1 MSVAN
6 PLWEAPRSHGEL
18 LKLGVDVGQTT
29 VATIVTPKVL
39 LVPTKFVLAAVQ
51 VTLAV
56 QAAQKPDN
64 QDNRDWDPN

>member
-29 VATIVTPKVL
+29 VATIVTLKVL
-39 LVPTKFVLAAVQ
+39 LVPTKVVSSYKIRPSGSPGDFSRAGRSKA
-51 VTLAV
+51 
-56 QAAQKPDN
+56 
-64 QDNRDWDPN
+64 R

>member
-1 MSVAN
+1 VG
-6 PLWEAPRSHGEL
+6 APRIGEL

-39 LVPTKFVLAAVQ
+39 LVPKKFVLAAVQ
-51 VTLAV
+51 ATSAV

-64 QDNRDWDPN
+64 QDNRDRNPN